1 MAWIPMIVKQDISLV
16 ENFFIRSLSKQ
27 DMVNDSVRNDEV
39 GIYVQRCIVYENNLS
54 QISVS
59 TIWKCLT
66 NIFNVTVRVFFQW
79 SGKGCRDSLS
89 EY

>member
-1 MAWIPMIVKQDISLV
+1 MIVKQDISLV

-59 TIWKCLT
+59 TI
-66 NIFNVTVRVFFQW
+66 
-79 SGKGCRDSLS
+79 
-89 EY
+89 